1 MMATR
6 PLYAAVD
13 LGSNSFHLLLAR
25 GRSAALAPPEI
36 VYRTREKVRL
46 AAGLN
51 HTMVVSESAIA
62 RGESCLQKFAEVLQG
77 IPIHHSMCVATATLR
92 KASNQTEI
100 LARFEQALGR
110 PIEIISGER
119 EAELIYQGAI
129 WQQVLPAKLMV
140 IDIGGASTEV
150 IVGRGIKAEQLHSFD
165 MGCVTYQQ
173 QFFATG
179 AITASACEAAIEH
192 AQAALAPWRP
202 RFCQL
207 GWHQVMG
214 ASGTFK
220 ALEELLLAGG
230 KRSEAEPSTLSADFI
245 ETVLQRCIAQQHLD
259 QLHLPGLRTDR
270 KAVLLGGLCILVA
283 LVRTFQLTN
292 IQLAAGA
299 LREGLLHHLTRTA
312 A

>member
-1 MMATR
+1 MATG

-25 GRSAALAPPEI
+25 GRSASLSPPEI

-46 AAGLN
+46 AAGLDGD
-51 HTMVVSESAIA
+51 MLVSEAAIA
-62 RGESCLQKFAEVLQG
+62 RGETCLQKFAEVLQG
-77 IPIHHSMCVATATLR
+77 IPTQHSICVATATLR
-92 KASNQTEI
+92 KASNQADI

-110 PIEIISGER
+110 PIEIISGSR

-150 IVGRGIKAEQLHSFD
+150 VVGRGVKAEQLHSFD

-173 QFFATG
+173 QFFASG
-179 AITASACEAAIEH
+179 AITTSACAAAITQ
-192 AQAALAPWRP
+192 AQTALEPWRA
-202 RFCQL
+202 RFCRL
-207 GWHQVMG
+207 GWQQVMG

-220 ALEELLLAGG
+220 ALEELRLGG
-230 KRSEAEPSTLSADFI
+230 TKRADAAPLVLSADFI
-245 ETVLQRCIAQQHLD
+245 EAILQRCIEQQHLE
-259 QLHLPGLRTDR
+259 QLQLPGLRADR

-283 LVRTFQLTN
+283 LVRSFQLTN
-292 IQLAAGA
+292 IQIAAGA
-299 LREGLLHHLTRTA
+299 LREGLLHHLTRTTG
-312 A
+312 